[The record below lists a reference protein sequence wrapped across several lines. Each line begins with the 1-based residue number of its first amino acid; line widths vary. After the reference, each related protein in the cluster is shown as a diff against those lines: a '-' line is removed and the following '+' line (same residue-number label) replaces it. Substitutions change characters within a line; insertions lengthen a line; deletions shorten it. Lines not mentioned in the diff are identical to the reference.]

1 MGLPAQS
8 HVSAAAPRSD
18 RGAALIVALVILTV
32 VGIIV
37 AGASIMTSSV
47 IQTGGQRARTTRA
60 LQVAEAGL
68 AHALGIVRGPATG
81 VSNANLL
88 AGADNLP
95 NTADDGRL
103 TGFGL
108 TSGQEIPVAG
118 VNAYG
123 GTYTVQVLD
132 DPADGD
138 GDAFTDLN
146 KQVLIRST
154 GVLAD
159 GSTATV
165 ETILA
170 MTEFPALAVDGNLEI
185 SANDMVIGGS
195 CGGVHANGNITGG
208 GSPSVTTNFSATG
221 TVVDNMFPQV
231 EYQPA
236 LVVPDLFPADYW
248 GSCNFTHTGTYTLQS
263 STADGIHCVTGD
275 VISSGDFGSMA
286 SMKSITIIATGS
298 IKIGSKPFIR
308 SAHPDGI
315 VLLSGGDMDLQ
326 GDFGADGLIYAG
338 AQCYVSSKPT
348 IVGSL
353 ICKNRSPHPGS
364 NWVNLNLISGDGN
377 ITYNC
382 NSTFGKRRPRAWSQL
397 IG

>member
-1 MGLPAQS
+1 MRPGAT
-8 HVSAAAPRSD
+8 PRTD

-32 VGIIV
+32 VGILV
-37 AGASIMTSSV
+37 AGASIMASSV
-47 IQTGGQRARTTRA
+47 IQTGGQRSRTTRA

-68 AHALGIVRGPATG
+68 AHALGIVRGPAAG
-81 VSNANLL
+81 VSNTDFLS
-88 AGADNLP
+88 GADDTP

-108 TSGQEIPVAG
+108 TSGEEIPVAG

-123 GTYTVQVLD
+123 GTYTVLVLD

-146 KQVLIRST
+146 KQILIRST

-165 ETILA
+165 ETILG
-170 MTEFPALAVDGNLEI
+170 MTEFPALAVDGDLEI
-185 SANDMVIGGS
+185 SANDMVVGGS
-195 CGGVHANGNITGG
+195 CGGVHTNGDITGG
-208 GSPSVTTNFSATG
+208 GSPTVTTNFSATG

-231 EYQPA
+231 ENQPP
-236 LVVPDLFPADYW
+236 LVIPDLFPADYW

-263 STADGIHCVTGD
+263 STAAGIHCVTGD
-275 VISSGDFGSMA
+275 VLSSGDFGSMA
-286 SMKSITIIATGS
+286 SMKSVTIIATGS
-298 IKIGSKPFIR
+298 IKISSKPFIR
-308 SAHPDGI
+308 AAHPEGI
-315 VLLSGGDMDLQ
+315 LLLGGGDLDLQ
-326 GDFGADGLIYAG
+326 GDWGGEGLLYAG
-338 AQCYVSSKPT
+338 GQCYVSSKPT
-348 IVGSL
+348 IIGSL
-353 ICKNRSPHPGS
+353 ICKDRSPHPGS
-364 NWVNLNLISGDGN
+364 NWVNANLISGDGT
-377 ITYNC
+377 ITYDC